1 MKKSVKKRVGK
12 YGKSKLVHK
21 SAKLFHLTFKVN
33 DLTYL
38 EAIEKSVLQN
48 LTLVFS
54 LILLVGTGFVLSGC
68 PKIVMKQEENCLGM
82 FLNEI

>member
-1 MKKSVKKRVGK
+1 
-12 YGKSKLVHK
+12 VHK
-21 SAKLFHLTFKVN
+21 SAKLFHLTFKIN

-54 LILLVGTGFVLSGC
+54 LTLLVGTGFVLSGW
-68 PKIVMKQEENCLGM
+68 PKIVIKQGENCLGM
-82 FLNEI
+82 FFKFGVVQSYTPLGDNEI